1 LNRIGIKIKSNCEI
15 CVNTQP
21 YYFFRYQE
29 TWLFVWWKSFL
40 QVSEVFE
47 VNRTECDPCSVS
59 QEGCWYHPAPWPK
72 GSSLHALGL
81 AAEEMRFHMP
91 AEVTQIFQ
99 SGRPP
104 SFSPAVS
111 NQLAFSWP
119 IFSHSR
125 CFSLSKH
132 RELVDSQEHQVYLE
146 SRDTEL
152 VHFFISGQS
161 L

>member
-1 LNRIGIKIKSNCEI
+1 VKFVSIPSPITFLGIKRL
-15 CVNTQP
+15 VG
-21 YYFFRYQE
+21 
-29 TWLFVWWKSFL
+29 WWKSLL

-104 SFSPAVS
+104 SFSPAVF

-125 CFSLSKH
+125 CFSLYKH
-132 RELVDSQEHQVYLE
+132 RSCNLAAS
-146 SRDTEL
+146 ST
-152 VHFFISGQS
+152 SPNTNS
-161 L
+161 STKM